1 MVQSLPQGAATAE
14 ILGAGNT
21 TGIAL
26 AEVYDM
32 DAATAP
38 ARLIN
43 LSTRALAG
51 TGANALVAGFVIGPS
66 GAPYETVLVR
76 GIGPALGLAPFN
88 FTGVL
93 AYPTLTLYDASGNVI
108 ATNTGWG
115 GTAALTA
122 VFNQVYAF
130 GLPANS
136 ADCALVATLPP
147 GTYTAQVSGVN
158 GSTGTALVEV
168 YEVP

>member
-1 MVQSLPQGAATAE
+1 
-14 ILGAGNT
+14 
-21 TGIAL
+21 
-26 AEVYDM
+26 VYDM

-38 ARLIN
+38 ARLVN

-51 TGANALVAGFVIGPS
+51 IGASALVAGFVIGPQ

-76 GIGPALGLAPFN
+76 GIGPALGQAPFN

-93 AYPTLTLYDASGNVI
+93 AYPTLTLYDASGNAI

-122 VFNQVYAF
+122 VFNLVYAF
-130 GLPANS
+130 GLPASS

-158 GSTGTALVEV
+158 GTTGTALVEV